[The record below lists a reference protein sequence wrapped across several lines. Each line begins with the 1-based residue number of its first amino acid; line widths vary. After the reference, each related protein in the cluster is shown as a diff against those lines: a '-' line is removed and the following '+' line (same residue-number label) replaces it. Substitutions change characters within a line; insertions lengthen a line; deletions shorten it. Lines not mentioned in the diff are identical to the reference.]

1 MKIKEKIIST
11 LNIRRGEEFTILL
24 LLIFSFFMGT
34 SSAFFYTAAT
44 SLFLENFDTKM
55 LSYAYIASGAV
66 GYLMWV
72 ISSKLEKK
80 LSVPGLLIT
89 YLVLLTLSV
98 LLFSLSEY
106 FFPFRWLSFL
116 MYIWIRAFTF
126 IGAIVFWIL
135 AGRLFNLRQG
145 KRLFGLISS
154 GEVISDIIGFFSI
167 PLLLQFISASD
178 LIFIALIALLFCI
191 GILTYI
197 TKVFK
202 GNLITTESNTE
213 SSISNSNKSGL
224 FQLLKTKYF
233 LYLFLLALLP
243 MFAIYFVDYLFLDQT
258 KIEYPDRNVLASFLG
273 IFFGITAI
281 AEFIIK
287 TFLSGRLIGKYGIK
301 LGLSALPLMLALCAI
316 LATLSGALYGASAMF
331 FAFIALMK
339 LSERVL
345 RSSLG
350 DPAFQILYQP
360 LPAEERFTFQSKM
373 EGIPKAIGN
382 TLGGFTLL
390 LFTSLTFLNIVHYNF
405 IFLIILF
412 FWIRIAFKMY
422 HEYRTTLKSILE
434 KQRKHSSKK
443 RTDES
448 IRILKDNIEK
458 EEGDK
463 LIDLIR
469 LLEKIDPIE
478 LEDYLPEFLLRANL
492 KQKEILLRLIEARV
506 IITSLDEI
514 EFLLE
519 RDENNSL
526 FEQLKSVEDE
536 LKSKEQL
543 SFEKIEQLSSSDYV
557 EDRILA
563 ARLIGYSGRYDA
575 IKLLLIFLN
584 DNDYRV
590 RTAAI
595 IAVGKIKRVEL
606 WNNIITLVAVP
617 SFANSTISVMK
628 IIGEPILKE
637 LNIAFARMTTD
648 KSTKLRLIKVFEKVG
663 TKTAIDILHSKILD
677 PDKDIRDRVLIALG
691 KLNYHASHSEFS
703 FISQT
708 IEREI
713 EITVWLMAVIIDFR
727 QFDKAAHLSSSL
739 ESELKNKRERIF
751 HFLSLL
757 YDYKTI
763 QHIREN
769 IESGDNEK
777 RVYALEILDLIVQPE
792 IKEMLIPLLEDVSY
806 EDCIALFD
814 HLYPQQKLSLSER
827 LIDIINKDF
836 SLINRWTKV
845 CAIELTSYYHNEAT
859 LQTLAAN
866 LINPD
871 FMIYENAAR
880 TLMSIAPLL
889 YRELFDQFPAH
900 IQKNLLSIQTNNL
913 LLSTDEV
920 KLLKSL
926 PIFRNV
932 DEIKLVDFVSGSL
945 EIPKLKGETIPHFE
959 NYMYYYFLVVKGE
972 INCTTPAGEII
983 HFPQNSIIGEFNYAG
998 YLKEENV
1005 FTAVSD
1011 SLLLQFRLDILY
1023 SYLDDDTDLAN
1034 GIISSLYEQNKIKRT
1049 EHEAV

>member
-11 LNIRRGEEFTILL
+11 LNIRRGEELAILL

-55 LSYAYIASGAV
+55 LSYAYIASGAA
-66 GYLMWV
+66 GYLIWV

-80 LSVPGLLIT
+80 LSVPSLLIT
-89 YLVLLTLSV
+89 YLVLLTFSV

-178 LIFIALIALLFCI
+178 LIFIAFIALVFCI

-197 TKVFK
+197 TKVFSSELTSSDT
-202 GNLITTESNTE
+202 NSESTVTM
-213 SSISNSNKSGL
+213 SSQSGL

-233 LYLFLLALLP
+233 SYLFLLALLP
-243 MFAIYFVDYLFLDQT
+243 MFSIYFVDYLFLDQT

-287 TFLSGRLIGKYGIK
+287 TFLSGRLISKYGIK
-301 LGLSALPLMLALCAI
+301 LGLSILPLMLTLCAL
-316 LATLSGALYGASAMF
+316 LAGFSGAIYGASALF

-382 TLGGFTLL
+382 TLGGLTLL

-405 IFLIILF
+405 IFLIVLF

-422 HEYRTTLKSILE
+422 HEYRSTLKSILE
-434 KQRKHSSKK
+434 QQRKDSSKN
-443 RTDES
+443 RMEES
-448 IRILKDNIEK
+448 LKILKDYIEK
-458 EEGDK
+458 EDGDK
-463 LIDLIR
+463 LIDLVR
-469 LLEKIDPIE
+469 LFDKIDPIE
-478 LEDYLPEFLLRANL
+478 LEEFLPELLLKGNL
-492 KQKEILLRLIEARV
+492 KQKEIILRIVEERV
-506 IITSLDEI
+506 IITSIDEI
-514 EFLLE
+514 ELLLT
-519 RDENNSL
+519 RNENSPL
-526 FEQLKSVEDE
+526 FEKLKVVEKV
-536 LKSKEQL
+536 LKSKEQ
-543 SFEKIEQLSSSDYV
+543 FDFDKIEKLSGSDFV

-563 ARLIGYSGRYDA
+563 SRLLGYSGRYDA
-575 IKLLLIFLN
+575 IKLLQVFLN
-584 DNDYRV
+584 DNDHRV
-590 RTAAI
+590 RTTAI
-595 IAVGKIKRVEL
+595 IATGKIKRVEL
-606 WNNIITLVAVP
+606 WNNIIALAAVP
-617 SFANSTISVMK
+617 AYANSAISVMK
-628 IIGEPILKE
+628 IIGEPILRD
-637 LNIAFARMTTD
+637 LNTAFVRMTTD
-648 KSTKLRLIKVFEKVG
+648 KSTKLRLLKVFEKVG
-663 TKTAIDILHSKILD
+663 TKTAIDILHSKMLD

-691 KLNYHASHSEFS
+691 KLNYHANHSEFS

-708 IEREI
+708 IESEI
-713 EITVWLMAVIIDFR
+713 EMTVWLMATIIDCR
-727 QFDKAAHLSSSL
+727 KSDKAVHLISSL
-739 ESELKNKRERIF
+739 ESELRNKRERIF

-777 RVYALEILDLIVQPE
+777 KVYALEILDLIVLPE
-792 IKEMLIPLLEDVSY
+792 IKEMLIPLLEDVTY
-806 EDCIALFD
+806 EEGISLFD
-814 HLYPQQKLSLSER
+814 HLYPQQKLSLPDR

-845 CAIELTSYYHNEAT
+845 CAIELTVFYNNKAT
-859 LQTLAAN
+859 LKTISAN

-880 TLMSIAPLL
+880 TLMAIDQLL
-889 YRELFDQFPAH
+889 YRELFEQFPAH

-945 EIPKLKGETIPHFE
+945 EIPKLKGEAIPHFE
-959 NYMYYYFLVVKGE
+959 NYMYYYFLVVNGE
-972 INCTTPAGEII
+972 IKCTTSSGEVIL
-983 HFPQNSIIGEFNYAG
+983 FPQNSIIGEFNYAG
-998 YLKEENV
+998 YLKEENE
-1005 FTAVSD
+1005 FTAATD
-1011 SLLLQFRLDILY
+1011 CLLLQFRLDILY
-1023 SYLDDDTDLAN
+1023 SYLDDDINLAA
-1034 GIISSLYEQNKIKRT
+1034 GLISSLYEKNKIKRT
-1049 EHEAV
+1049 KHEAV